1 MFMAVPRHYDLINR
15 LFTWG
20 LDERWRRQAA
30 RECLNEQPEQLLD
43 LCCGTADLALRLAG
57 MSSGSTRV
65 LGIDFSLPMLEVAR
79 EKAEHSGMSDR
90 VSLVYGDTASMPF
103 ADGQFDCIGISFAFR
118 NLTYKN
124 PMALR
129 YLAEVLRVLRP
140 GGRFVIIESSQPGS
154 RLIRKFFHLYMR
166 WYVSRLGYL
175 LSGNR
180 GAYRYLAESAS
191 RFYTVEELRNLM
203 LEVGFSQF
211 LSRRLTFGAVAIH
224 VATK

>member
-1 MFMAVPRHYDLINR
+1 MFMAVPPHYDLINR

-20 LDERWRRQAA
+20 LDERWRRLTA
-30 RECLNEQPEQLLD
+30 RECLKEQPKQVLD

-57 MSSGSTRV
+57 MSSGSTRIV
-65 LGIDFSLPMLEVAR
+65 GIDFSLPMLEIAK
-79 EKAEHSGMSDR
+79 EKTEHAGMSDR
-90 VSLVYGDTASMPF
+90 IALIHGDTAALPF

-124 PMALR
+124 PLALR
-129 YLAEVLRVLRP
+129 YLAEVLRILRP
-140 GGRFVIIESSQPGS
+140 DGRFVIVESSQPG
-154 RLIRKFFHLYMR
+154 LWPIRKLFHLYMR
-166 WYVSRLGYL
+166 WCVSRLGYL

-211 LSRRLTFGAVAIH
+211 SSRRLAFGAAAIH

>member
-1 MFMAVPRHYDLINR
+1 MAVPPRYDLVNR

-30 RECLNEQPEQLLD
+30 RECLKGQPEQMLD

-57 MSSGSTRV
+57 MSSSSTRI
-65 LGIDFSLPMLEVAR
+65 LGIDFSLPMLKIAG
-79 EKAEHSGMSDR
+79 EKAKHSGMSDR
-90 VSLVYGDTASMPF
+90 IALIHGDTASLPF

-124 PMALR
+124 PKALR

-140 GGRFVIIESSQPGS
+140 GGRFVIVESSQPGS
-154 RLIRKFFHLYMR
+154 RLIRKLFHLYMR
-166 WYVSRLGYL
+166 WYVSRLGHL

-203 LEVGFSQF
+203 LEVGFNQF

>member
-20 LDERWRRQAA
+20 FDERWRRQAA
-30 RECLNEQPEQLLD
+30 RECLAGQPEQLLD
-43 LCCGTADLALRLAG
+43 LCCGTADLALRLAS
-57 MSSGSTRV
+57 MSPDSTRIV
-65 LGIDFSLPMLEVAR
+65 GIDFSMPMLEVAR
-79 EKAEHSGMSDR
+79 EKAEDSGISNR
-90 VSLVYGDTASMPF
+90 VALIYGDTASLPF
-103 ADGQFDCIGISFAFR
+103 ADGQFDCIGTSFAFR

-124 PMALR
+124 PKALR

-140 GGRFVIIESSQPGS
+140 GGRFVIVESSQPRP
-154 RLIRKFFHLYMR
+154 RLIRKLFHLYMR

-180 GAYRYLAESAS
+180 GAYRYLAESAA

-203 LEVGFSQF
+203 LEAGFSRF
-211 LSRRLTFGAVAIH
+211 LSRRLAFGAVAIH
-224 VATK
+224 IATK

>member
-15 LFTWG
+15 LFTLG
-20 LDERWRRQAA
+20 FDERWRHETAQ
-30 RECLNEQPEQLLD
+30 ECLKEQPRDILD
-43 LCCGTADLALRLAG
+43 LCCGTADLALELAG
-57 MSSGSTRV
+57 ISYGSSRIV
-65 LGIDFSLPMLEVAR
+65 GIDFSLPMLEIAR
-79 EKAEHSGMSDR
+79 EKTESFRLSDR
-90 VSLVYGDTASMPF
+90 VALVYGDTAALPF
-103 ADGQFDCIGISFAFR
+103 PDGQFDCIGISFAFR

-124 PMALR
+124 PRALR
-129 YLAEVLRVLRP
+129 YLTEVLRVLRQ
-140 GGRFVIIESSQPGS
+140 GGRFIIVESSQPRS
-154 RLIRKFFHLYMR
+154 RLVRSLFHLYMR
-166 WYVSRLGYL
+166 GYVSRLGRL

-211 LSRRLTFGAVAIH
+211 SSRRLALGTVAIH

>member
-1 MFMAVPRHYDLINR
+1 MFMAVPPRYDLINR

-30 RECLNEQPEQLLD
+30 RECLTGQPEQLLD

-57 MSSGSTRV
+57 MSFSGTQIV
-65 LGIDFSLPMLEVAR
+65 GIDFSLPMLEVAR
-79 EKAEHSGMSDR
+79 EKAENAGISDR
-90 VSLVYGDTASMPF
+90 IALIHGDTDSLPF
-103 ADGQFDCIGISFAFR
+103 PDDYFDCIGISFAFR

-124 PMALR
+124 PKALR
-129 YLAEVLRVLRP
+129 YLAEVLRVLKP
-140 GGRFVIIESSQPGS
+140 GGRFVIVESSQPGYW
-154 RLIRKFFHLYMR
+154 LMRKLFHLYMR

-191 RFYTVEELRNLM
+191 RFYTVKELRNLM
-203 LEVGFSQF
+203 LETGFSTFSSQ
-211 LSRRLTFGAVAIH
+211 RLVFGAAAIH
-224 VATK
+224 IATK

>member
-1 MFMAVPRHYDLINR
+1 MFMAVPPHYDLINR

-20 LDERWRRQAA
+20 LDERWRSQAA

-65 LGIDFSLPMLEVAR
+65 LGIDFSLPMLEIAR

-140 GGRFVIIESSQPGS
+140 GGRFVIVESSQPGS
-154 RLIRKFFHLYMR
+154 RLIRKFFHLYLR